1 MLLPQGD
8 RHMEAVETQ
17 GAPKQTAVS
26 SSAHPGRC
34 CLQRCGA
41 WDQSGF
47 RQEMQPFTSPGLGGG
62 AEHRGSFHPYRAPG
76 DGSPGTTLQMPVE
89 NKKKFAWY

>member
-34 CLQRCGA
+34 RLQRCGA

-47 RQEMQPFTSPGLGGG
+47 RQEMQPGG
-62 AEHRGSFHPYRAPG
+62 HRGPLHPYRAPG
-76 DGSPGTTLQMPVE
+76 DGSLGTTLQMPGE